1 MFPFVPKS
9 KEQRE
14 EEKVPKSEATLLDYL
29 MNNVKYP
36 DKNEPPYEP
45 LLNEEGKARRDASIN
60 EGKEHSKAV
69 KETRE
74 KLKKALS
81 PKTKTKT
88 NQKER

>member
-29 MNNVKYP
+29 MDNVKYP
-36 DKNEPPYEP
+36 IQSEPPYEP
-45 LLNEEGKARRDASIN
+45 HLNEEGKARRDASIN
-60 EGKEHSKAV
+60 EGKEHSKAI

-81 PKTKTKT
+81 PKTQT